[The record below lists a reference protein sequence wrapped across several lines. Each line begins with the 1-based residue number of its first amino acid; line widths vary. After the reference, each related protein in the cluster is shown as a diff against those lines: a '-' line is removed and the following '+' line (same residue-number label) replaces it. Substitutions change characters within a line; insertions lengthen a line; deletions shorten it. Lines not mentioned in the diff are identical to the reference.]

1 MHMKL
6 IIISFTRQGNEK
18 SRILKEKME
27 EQGYTCES
35 YAPAKFAG
43 DGEDLNPLPEDIRGW
58 IGTLWGECGFLFI
71 GAAGIAV
78 RMTAPWVKDKFTDS
92 PVLVMDEKAGYV
104 IPLLSGHVGGAVE
117 IARDVSDC
125 VGAVTVV
132 TTATDV
138 QGKFAVDVFA
148 KKNDLVITDRVLA
161 KKISAAVLEG
171 EYPYRIEIA
180 QHVSENNDG
189 ENGQCLTL
197 LQKNV
202 IVGIG
207 CRKNCKKEKLEAGLD
222 EILSKNRL
230 RREQIRAVVSI
241 DLKKE
246 EPGLVELCRELKVPF
261 LTYTKEELLEIEEVS
276 SRSEFVAQVTGVDN
290 VCERAVKRYM
300 SDKQGMILQEKVCL
314 DEMTVAL
321 GCIKSVKEEQRNP
334 ENCMKPGEILVFAGT
349 TEGRRLAAFLGT
361 CPLQAYV
368 SVATEYGK
376 TCVGEYPNVRV
387 ICGRMNR
394 EQMETFM
401 REHQITMVIDATHP
415 YAVEVTRNIKAAC
428 ECMKVPYLRCLR
440 EESGQA
446 EFAEEESSE
455 VELEDIK
462 VLHVDSVEQAVHYL
476 EETEGNILIA
486 TGSKELGLYTQIR
499 NYRERCYA
507 RVLSVRES
515 VEKAISLGFEGSHLI
530 AMQGPFSEEMNLAL
544 LKQTGAEWFVTKES
558 GKAGGFGEKVWAA
571 KRSGA
576 TLVVI
581 GRPQE
586 EGMTVE
592 EICRQIQKIY
602 TID

>member
-1 MHMKL
+1 MKL

-18 SRILKEKME
+18 NRILREKME
-27 EQGYTCES
+27 EQGYSCEG
-35 YAPAKFAG
+35 YAPARFAG
-43 DGEDLNPLPEDIRGW
+43 AEEELSPLPEDIRGW

-117 IARDVSDC
+117 IARDVSAC
-125 VGAVTVV
+125 VGAVPVV

-138 QGKFAVDVFA
+138 QGKFAIDVFA

-161 KKISAAVLEG
+161 KKISAALLEG
-171 EYPYRIEIA
+171 ENPYQIEIA
-180 QHVSENNDG
+180 QHVPDSSDEEDS
-189 ENGQCLTL
+189 QCLTL
-197 LQKNV
+197 LPKNV

-241 DLKKE
+241 DLKKDE
-246 EPGLVELCRELKVPF
+246 LGLVALCRELRVPF
-261 LTYTKEELLEIEEVS
+261 LTYTKEELLEVEEVS

-300 SDKQGMILQEKVCL
+300 SGKQGMILQEKVCL
-314 DEMTVAL
+314 DEMTVAV
-321 GCIKSVKEEQRNP
+321 GCIKHENEEQRNP
-334 ENCMKPGEILVFAGT
+334 ENGMKTGGVLVFAGT
-349 TEGRRLAAFLGT
+349 TEGRRLAEFLGT
-361 CPLQAYV
+361 CSGQAYV

-376 TCVGEYPNVRV
+376 TCVGEYPNVQV

-394 EQMETFM
+394 VQMETFM
-401 REHQITMVIDATHP
+401 REHQIFMVIDATHP
-415 YAVEVTRNIKAAC
+415 YAVEVTRNIREAC
-428 ECMKVPYLRCLR
+428 ECVNVPYLRCLR
-440 EESGQA
+440 QEKDVENEELKD
-446 EFAEEESSE
+446 
-455 VELEDIK
+455 VK
-462 VLHVDSVEQAVHYL
+462 VLHVESVEEAVQYL
-476 EETEGNILIA
+476 EGTEGNILIA
-486 TGSKELGLYTQIR
+486 TGSKELGLYTQIK

-544 LKQTGAEWFVTKES
+544 LKQTRAEWFVTKES
-558 GKAGGFGEKVWAA
+558 GKTGGFGEKVWAA
-571 KRSGA
+571 KQSGA

-581 GRPQE
+581 GRPKE

-592 EICRQIQKIY
+592 EICRQFQKIY
-602 TID
+602 TIR

>member
-1 MHMKL
+1 MKL

-18 SRILKEKME
+18 NRILKEKME
-27 EQGYTCES
+27 EHGYICES
-35 YAPAKFAG
+35 YAPVRFVG
-43 DGEDLNPLPEDIRGW
+43 DEEGIYPLPEDIRGW
-58 IGTLWGECGFLFI
+58 IGTLWGECGFLFV

-117 IARDVSDC
+117 IARDVSAC
-125 VGAVTVV
+125 VGAVPVV

-138 QGKFAVDVFA
+138 QGKFAIDVFA

-171 EYPYRIEIA
+171 ENPYQIEIA
-180 QHVSENNDG
+180 QHVPDSSDEEDS
-189 ENGQCLTL
+189 QCLTL
-197 LQKNV
+197 LPKNV

-241 DLKKE
+241 DLKKD
-246 EPGLVELCRELKVPF
+246 EPGLVELCRELRVPF
-261 LTYTKEELLEIEEVS
+261 LTYTKEELLEVEEVS

-321 GCIKSVKEEQRNP
+321 GCIKPVKEEYWNP
-334 ENCMKPGEILVFAGT
+334 ENGMKSGGILVFAGT
-349 TEGRRLAAFLGT
+349 TEGRKLADFLGT
-361 CPLQAYV
+361 CPVQAYV

-376 TCVGEYPNVRV
+376 TCVGEYPNVQV

-394 EQMETFM
+394 EQMEVFM

-415 YAVEVTRNIKAAC
+415 YAVEVTRNIREAC
-428 ECMKVPYLRCLR
+428 ECVHVPYLRCLR
-440 EESGQA
+440 EESKAG
-446 EFAEEESSE
+446 FVEEESSE
-455 VELEDIK
+455 VELEDTK
-462 VLHVDSVEQAVHYL
+462 VLHVDSVEQAVQYL
-476 EETEGNILIA
+476 EETEGNVLIA

-544 LKQTGAEWFVTKES
+544 LKQTRAEWFVTKES
-558 GKAGGFGEKVWAA
+558 GKIGGFGEKVWAA
-571 KRSGA
+571 KQSGA

-581 GRPQE
+581 GRPKE

-602 TID
+602 TIR

>member
-1 MHMKL
+1 MKL

-18 SRILKEKME
+18 NRILREKME
-27 EQGYTCES
+27 EQGYSCEG
-35 YAPAKFAG
+35 YAPARFAG
-43 DGEDLNPLPEDIRGW
+43 AEEELSPLPEDIRGW

-117 IARDVSDC
+117 IARDVSAC
-125 VGAVTVV
+125 VGAVPVV

-138 QGKFAVDVFA
+138 QGKFAIDVFA

-161 KKISAAVLEG
+161 KKISAALLEG
-171 EYPYRIEIA
+171 ENPYQIEIA
-180 QHVSENNDG
+180 QHVPDSSDEEDS
-189 ENGQCLTL
+189 QCLTL
-197 LQKNV
+197 LPKNV

-241 DLKKE
+241 DLKKD
-246 EPGLVELCRELKVPF
+246 EPGLVELCRELRVPF
-261 LTYTKEELLEIEEVS
+261 LTYTKEELLEVEEVS

-300 SDKQGMILQEKVCL
+300 SGKQGMILQEKVCL

-321 GCIKSVKEEQRNP
+321 GCIKPVKEEYWNP
-334 ENCMKPGEILVFAGT
+334 ENGMKSGGILVFAGT
-349 TEGRRLAAFLGT
+349 TEGRKLADFLGT
-361 CPLQAYV
+361 CPVQAYV

-376 TCVGEYPNVRV
+376 TCVGEYPNVQV

-394 EQMETFM
+394 EQMEVFM

-415 YAVEVTRNIKAAC
+415 YAVEVTRNIREAC
-428 ECMKVPYLRCLR
+428 ECVHVPYLRCLR
-440 EESGQA
+440 EESKAG
-446 EFAEEESSE
+446 FVEEESSE
-455 VELEDIK
+455 VELEDTK
-462 VLHVDSVEQAVHYL
+462 VLHVDSVEQAVQYL
-476 EETEGNILIA
+476 EETEGNVLIA

-544 LKQTGAEWFVTKES
+544 LKQTRAEWFVTKES
-558 GKAGGFGEKVWAA
+558 GKTGGFGEKVWAA
-571 KRSGA
+571 KQSGA

-581 GRPQE
+581 GRPKE

-602 TID
+602 TIR